1 MLEYHKRVVYLSNKK
16 KLYMETIQDIKSKAK
31 FILYRYAGE
40 RIQITHVGDVAYSYN
55 DGIFN
60 AYTVESIGDDTVTH
74 SVTYMFGPDTLTF
87 TCDIVKAIA
96 AFDAAYDMI
105 VSKELIN

>member
-1 MLEYHKRVVYLSNKK
+1 MSNKI

-40 RIQITHVGDVAYSYN
+40 RIQITHVGDVAYYCN

-60 AYTVESIGDDTVTH
+60 AYTVDSVGDDTVTH
-74 SVTYMFGPDTLTF
+74 SVTYMSGCDTLTF
-87 TCDIVKAIA
+87 TGDIAKAVA
-96 AFDAAYDMI
+96 SFKTAYDI
-105 VSKELIN
+105 LVSK

>member
-1 MLEYHKRVVYLSNKK
+1 MSIKK

-40 RIQITHVGDVAYSYN
+40 RIQITHVGDVAYSCY

-60 AYTVESIGDDTVTH
+60 AYTFDRVGDVYITH
-74 SVTYMFGPDTLTF
+74 SVTYMSGCDTLTF
-87 TCDIVKAIA
+87 TGDIAKAFA
-96 AFDAAYDMI
+96 AFKTAYDML
-105 VSKELIN
+105 VSK